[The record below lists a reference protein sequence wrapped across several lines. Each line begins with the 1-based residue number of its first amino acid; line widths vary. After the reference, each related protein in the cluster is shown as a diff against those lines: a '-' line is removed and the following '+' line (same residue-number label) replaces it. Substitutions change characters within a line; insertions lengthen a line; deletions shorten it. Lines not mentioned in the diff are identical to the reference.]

1 MYRAI
6 ANTIMAL
13 KITKKM
19 KISSLP
25 YTRKEILEQEHTDLW
40 NRAEAAVNRLIDLQ
54 QKLVMGLP
62 DSKQGVPTDI
72 EMLENKDVQLGYLK
86 HLHLISLY
94 GLAKKVVE
102 IIEMQ
107 CRTLAEKN
115 GPDVEDAK
123 TDLTKTMDVFE
134 SIPWDELEREY
145 VVGLFWQDLLK
156 RLFKHDWMVEGTRWP
171 FSDYIGV
178 IKYHG
183 LKDESLWQD
192 IMAGTLPTN
201 SNISRLL
208 DDDNEMIRIY

>member
-1 MYRAI
+1 MNYFPSFTILSIQTKNLAMYRAI

-19 KISSLP
+19 KICSLP

-94 GLAKKVVE
+94 GLE
-102 IIEMQ
+102 FRIHS
-107 CRTLAEKN
+107 T
-115 GPDVEDAK
+115 
-123 TDLTKTMDVFE
+123 TKLN
-134 SIPWDELEREY
+134 WEL
-145 VVGLFWQDLLK
+145 LL
-156 RLFKHDWMVEGTRWP
+156 
-171 FSDYIGV
+171 
-178 IKYHG
+178 
-183 LKDESLWQD
+183 
-192 IMAGTLPTN
+192 
-201 SNISRLL
+201 
-208 DDDNEMIRIY
+208 